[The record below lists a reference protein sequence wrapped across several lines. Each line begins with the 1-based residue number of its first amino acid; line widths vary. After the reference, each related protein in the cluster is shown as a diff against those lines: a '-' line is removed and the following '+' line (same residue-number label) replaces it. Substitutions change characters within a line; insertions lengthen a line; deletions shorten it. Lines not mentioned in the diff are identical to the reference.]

1 MKYEVI
7 LLIILAIGLL
17 FGLLAHYAY
26 LQRIKAKLTT
36 TAGNSFKMKDLKRAL
51 QIRQGSNYNTFVLSS
66 WSLFFVA
73 LVFLYFLTP
82 HVFPSWNFFNF
93 PKVASSELGFFIL
106 ALVIILISSFISFS
120 VPLGYRYYT
129 FSKFLKNLTI
139 YGAPL
144 VLLVSLISSSYLATI
159 FPLTSNMAWNLGFV
173 TLAAAEIL
181 LMLPIFSGFFE
192 VVRG

>member
-7 LLIILAIGLL
+7 LLIVLAIVML
-17 FGLLAHYAY
+17 FGLLAHFAY
-26 LQRIKAKLTT
+26 LQRIKAKLVM
-36 TAGNSFKMKDLKRAL
+36 TARSSFRMKDLKRAL
-51 QIRQGSNYNTFVLSS
+51 QIRQGPNYNTLVLSS

-82 HVFPSWNFFNF
+82 RVFPSWNFFNF

-106 ALVIILISSFISFS
+106 ALIVILVTSFIAFS
-120 VPLGYRYYT
+120 VPLSYRYYT

-139 YGAPL
+139 YGVPL
-144 VLLVSLISSSYLATI
+144 ILLVSLISSSYLATI
-159 FPLTSNMAWNLGFV
+159 FPLTSNFVWNLGFA

-181 LMLPIFSGFFE
+181 LLLPIFSGFME
-192 VVRG
+192 VLR